1 MNGLRILRQ
10 IVGIDPNTERNL
22 RGDAML
28 IEYDDG
34 TQWIDNDKPY
44 DAVTAHEV
52 VKHTG
57 GFIVA
62 DEHGGKLG
70 GPWRAVDKAEAARAS
85 AKVEIVSMVAD
96 EPDDEPA
103 AASEGGGVLAG
114 A

>member
-34 TQWIDNDKPY
+34 TQWIDNDKPF
-44 DAVTAHEV
+44 DAVTAHEI

>member
-34 TQWIDNDKPY
+34 TQGIANDKPY

-85 AKVEIVSMVAD
+85 AKVEIVSMVAGGPGD
-96 EPDDEPA
+96 EPDA
-103 AASEGGGVLAG
+103 ADQGGGGPA
-114 A
+114 